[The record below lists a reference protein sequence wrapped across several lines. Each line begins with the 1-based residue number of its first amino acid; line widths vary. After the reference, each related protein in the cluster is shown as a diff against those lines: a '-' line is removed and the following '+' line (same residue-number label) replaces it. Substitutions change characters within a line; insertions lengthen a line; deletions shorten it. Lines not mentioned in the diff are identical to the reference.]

1 MTRCHKVKKLS
12 PKYKKYGILW
22 KNGGAF
28 MGKYEDAVRLWQ
40 SYGIAS
46 ESDLDTYLSNFRII
60 FAYNSGKIENADI
73 SYHDTRE
80 IFENGKVTG
89 YTGETRAIFEQQNQ
103 KLCYEFLREKIVK
116 KEPISVELIREIHR
130 TLTSGTYDEWRY
142 VENGERPG
150 EFKKHDYVTGIH
162 EVGSPVETVA
172 EDLRE
177 LVDEVNEYTGQQYL
191 RVGAYLHARFESIHP
206 FADGNGRVGRT
217 LLNYYFMINNQPP
230 LVVYAED
237 KGFYYA
243 CLNKYDEQEQLGSLE
258 EFLKYEV
265 EKTWEKT
272 LSLSQGEA
280 SQHKPLND
288 ILFGM

>member
-1 MTRCHKVKKLS
+1 
-12 PKYKKYGILW
+12 
-22 KNGGAF
+22 

-116 KEPISVELIREIHR
+116 KDPISVELIREIHR
-130 TLTSGTYDEWRY
+130 TLTSGTYDERRY

-162 EVGSPVETVA
+162 EVGSPVDTVA
-172 EDLRE
+172 EDLQE

-272 LSLSQGEA
+272 LSLTQGETP
-280 SQHKPLND
+280 QHRSLND

>member
-1 MTRCHKVKKLS
+1 M
-12 PKYKKYGILW
+12 
-22 KNGGAF
+22 
-28 MGKYEDAVRLWQ
+28 MGKYEDTVSLWQ
-40 SYGIAS
+40 SYAIANA
-46 ESDLDTYLSNFRII
+46 SDLDKYLDNFRII
-60 FAYNSGKIENADI
+60 FAYNSGKIENPGV

-89 YTGETRAIFEQQNQ
+89 YTGDTRAIFEQQNQ
-103 KLCYEFLREKIVK
+103 KLCYEFLREKIIA

-130 TLTSGTYDEWRY
+130 VLTSGTYDERRY

-172 EDLRE
+172 TDMQE
-177 LVDEVNEYTGQQYL
+177 LVDEINAYSGTQYL

-230 LVVYAED
+230 LVVYNED
-237 KGFYYA
+237 KGLYYA
-243 CLNKYDEQEQLGSLE
+243 CLNKYDEQEALDSLE

-265 EKTWEKT
+265 EKTWNKALT
-272 LSLSQGEA
+272 LAQSEEA
-280 SQHKPLND
+280 PQHKPLTD
-288 ILFGM
+288 FLPELQ